1 MNWRIN
7 GDVKIEMENV
17 DQARLVIVTF
27 SMEAIA
33 QLCLGLSMLWHR
45 LVESLSLQGSGITLV
60 FGQCGSDG
68 DARALV
74 TWKARGATLKLSSTE
89 LEYWLCFFLRGV
101 RDGMAEVD
109 HIDVEADPS
118 SGSELPGFFVLKVP
132 NAAPPVS
139 AEEARRRLGLE

>member
-1 MNWRIN
+1 MNWRIK
-7 GDVKIEMENV
+7 GDVKIEMEDV
-17 DQARLVIVTF
+17 DNSRLVIVTF
-27 SMEAIA
+27 STEAIA

-45 LVESLSLQGSGITLV
+45 LVESLSLQGSGVTLV
-60 FGQCGSDG
+60 FGRCGSDG

-74 TWKARGATLKLSSTE
+74 SWKDRGAALKLSSKE

-118 SGSELPGFFVLKVP
+118 SSAELPGFFVLKVP

-139 AEEARRRLGLE
+139 AEEARQRLGLG